1 MSAPRCPVC
10 PGSGLLLGSLGRLR
24 WFRCRDCGIDFHRSR
39 RPRIQRSPSAAPIGE
54 RNHG

>member
-39 RPRIQRSPSAAPIGE
+39 RPRIQRSPSAAPIRE